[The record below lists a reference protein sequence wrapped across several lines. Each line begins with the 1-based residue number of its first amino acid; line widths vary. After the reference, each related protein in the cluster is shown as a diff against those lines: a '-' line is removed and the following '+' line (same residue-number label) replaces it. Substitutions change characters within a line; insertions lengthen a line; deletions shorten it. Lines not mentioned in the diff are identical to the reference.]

1 MPEVALNFGFILTF
15 RLSRMTEI
23 HSIADLE
30 LLRESVDLECKR
42 AGGQDGKGALP
53 HDFWET
59 YSAMANTDGGIVLLG
74 LQEKKGKFIPHS
86 LPQLD
91 RIRKD
96 LADLANNPRKVSIN
110 LLGNHSIRE
119 LEIDGKLL
127 LQIEIPRATRSQRPV
142 YLNGNPLQGNTYRRF
157 HEADQS
163 LGDDEVKRMLAEQT
177 TDSLDDRILPNFD
190 IDDLHPD
197 SLRIYRQT
205 HATLNP
211 SHIWSGLTDREFL
224 KAIGA
229 WRKSRET
236 GDSGLTVA
244 GLLMFGT
251 HPVIQEIFPYY
262 MLDFQERPEAKT
274 ERRWVDRVTLDG
286 TWSGNLYDFYR
297 KVYPKLVADL
307 KVPFEIRDGVRR
319 DDTPVHVALREAL
332 ANAIVHA
339 DYREPAS
346 VLVVKRPDMFGF
358 RNPGLMRIPP
368 LIALRGD
375 EHDCRNRLLHA
386 MFRYVNVGEQA
397 GSGIPK
403 ILSGWESQHWR
414 MPSLREDREPNNRT
428 VLELQMLDLFP
439 PGVMDV
445 LKSHFKDRFESLPQS
460 ARLALAIT
468 LSEGRLTHGRLSEL
482 CHDHASDVSKTLR
495 ELVRDEF
502 LTLSGGGRGAV
513 YRFTQ
518 VAATAPEEVF
528 GSESSTISGSSSTIS
543 RPSSTISEG
552 REFQKRDEMGRLISG
567 KFHLPFVDS
576 IGELTSEFR
585 AHLES
590 MAERPR
596 TKGRMERK
604 EFEDL
609 IVGVCDKHFI
619 TIGSLAKILNRGERT
634 LRQDYLSKLCKEQRL
649 RRAFPDTPNHEKQA
663 YTKA

>member
-1 MPEVALNFGFILTF
+1 MI
-15 RLSRMTEI
+15 EI

-30 LLRESVDLECKR
+30 LLRESVDVECKR

-86 LPQLD
+86 LTEPD

-96 LADLANNPRKVSIN
+96 LADLANNPRKVSVN

-119 LEIDGKLL
+119 LEIDGNVL
-127 LQIEIPRATRSQRPV
+127 LQIEIPRANRLQRPV
-142 YLNGNPLQGNTYRRF
+142 YLNGNPLLGNTYRRF

-163 LGDDEVKRMLAEQT
+163 LNDDEVKRMLAEQAN
-177 TDSLDDRILPNFD
+177 DSLDDRILPNFD
-190 IDDLHPD
+190 LDDLHLE

-211 SHIWSGLTDREFL
+211 GHIWSGFTDREFL

-229 WRKSRET
+229 WRKNRET
-236 GDSGLTVA
+236 GDSGLTAA

-262 MLDFQERPEAKT
+262 MIDYQEHPEAKT

-297 KVYPKLVADL
+297 KIYPKLVADL
-307 KVPFEIRDGVRR
+307 KVPFEIRDGVRHE
-319 DDTPVHVALREAL
+319 DTPVHVALREAL
-332 ANAIVHA
+332 ANVIVHA
-339 DYREPAS
+339 DFREPAS

-403 ILSGWESQHWR
+403 ILSGWQSQHWR
-414 MPSLREDREPNNRT
+414 MPSLREEREPNNRT
-428 VLELQMLDLFP
+428 ILELQMLDLFP
-439 PGVMDV
+439 PGILSV
-445 LKSHFKDRFESLPQS
+445 LKLHFKDRFDLLPQS
-460 ARLALAIT
+460 SRLALAIT

-495 ELVRDEF
+495 ELVKDGF
-502 LTLSGGGRGAV
+502 LTISGGGRGAV
-513 YRFTQ
+513 YRFDGTPI
-518 VAATAPEEVF
+518 VNPDDVF
-528 GSESSTISGSSSTIS
+528 GGANLVLSSSNLAESSSNLAVNSPNLTVDSPNLKSD
-543 RPSSTISEG
+543 RDLEG
-552 REFQKRDEMGRLISG
+552 RLLSPHHPF
-567 KFHLPFVDS
+567 PFVDDLAALHPNFLGALEAKAAEPR
-576 IGELTSEFR
+576 IKGKIPTEKMKAVITELCR
-585 AHLES
+585 DHY
-590 MAERPR
+590 
-596 TKGRMERK
+596 
-604 EFEDL
+604 
-609 IVGVCDKHFI
+609 V
-619 TIGSLAKILNRGERT
+619 T
-634 LRQDYLSKLCKEQRL
+634 LRCLATLVHRQPETLMGQYLSAMWRNRELKL
-649 RRAFPDTPNHEKQA
+649 AFPDSPNNPRQA
-663 YTKA
+663 YTSYS